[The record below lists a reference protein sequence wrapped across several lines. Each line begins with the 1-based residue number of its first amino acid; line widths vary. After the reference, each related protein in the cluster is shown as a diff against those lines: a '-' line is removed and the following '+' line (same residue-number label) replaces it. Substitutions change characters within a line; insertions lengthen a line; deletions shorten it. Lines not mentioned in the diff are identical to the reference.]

1 MRRILT
7 IKEKVDP
14 RVCGG
19 ALETTLSKAI
29 ALGRSPRMRGSL
41 EEVKNLSSYFRSIP
55 AYAGEPLL
63 AMRAGQ
69 SKWVDPRVCGGA
81 HDLANTEQKNEGRSP
96 RMRGSL
102 WETTLIFSKTGSIPA
117 YAGEPCSV
125 KMYVFP
131 SWVDPRV
138 CGGAIDSIKIIP
150 HFPGRSPRMRGSLII
165 LIFLLYH
172 LGSIPAY
179 AGEPLSGHGVKKVSG
194 VDPRVCGGA

>member
-81 HDLANTEQKNEGRSP
+81 LLRQDVRFSFVGRSPRMRGSHRLYQDHPTLPGSIPAYAGEPYHFNIPPLLFRVDPRVCGGAAFGAWRKEGEWGRSP

-102 WETTLIFSKTGSIPA
+102 NDL
-117 YAGEPCSV
+117 
-125 KMYVFP
+125 
-131 SWVDPRV
+131 
-138 CGGAIDSIKIIP
+138 CG
-150 HFPGRSPRMRGSLII
+150 
-165 LIFLLYH
+165 
-172 LGSIPAY
+172 
-179 AGEPLSGHGVKKVSG
+179 LS
-194 VDPRVCGGA
+194 